1 VLAGLI
7 ATASAGEL
15 TGMEIIRRRPLASF
29 FVLACGLSWLA
40 WIPYVLSETGLGLWH
55 FRFPEL
61 LGTTQLAGVLP
72 GAYLGPITAAAVVT
86 AIADGRAGLRL
97 WVGRLLRWKVNWRW
111 YAGVLLGVPAVIVL
125 FSTAL
130 ADGQVALPP
139 VAALI
144 AYVPG
149 LLLQMLTTGLAEEP
163 GWRDFAQPRLQE
175 KYGPLAAAFILG
187 PIWGV
192 WHLPLFFSEWGNW
205 PHVTVLEIVEFVA
218 FTTALSIVM
227 AWVFNRT
234 GQSLPLAM
242 LLHVSINNVMS
253 IVWSDMFPTLNKQDA
268 SHALLLAGGT
278 LAVLLLVA
286 TRGRL
291 GLPRKAMQ
299 DQL

>member
-1 VLAGLI
+1 MADVRGFVR
-7 ATASAGEL
+7 S
-15 TGMEIIRRRPLASF
+15 RPLICF

-40 WIPYVLSETGLGLWH
+40 WIPYVLSETGLGIWH
-55 FRFPEL
+55 FRFPEF

-72 GAYLGPITAAAVVT
+72 GAYLGPITAAALVT
-86 AIADGRAGLRL
+86 ALADGRAGIRV
-97 WVGRLLRWKVNWRW
+97 WVGRLLRWKVSWRW

-130 ADGQVALPP
+130 ADGKVVAPP
-139 VAALI
+139 AAVLI

-149 LLLQMLTTGLAEEP
+149 LLLQMITTGLAEEP
-163 GWRDFAQPRLQE
+163 GWRDFAQPRLQQ

-192 WHLPLFFSEWGNW
+192 WHLPLFFSEWGDW
-205 PHVTVLEIVEFVA
+205 PHVTVLGIVEFVA
-218 FTTALSIVM
+218 ATTALSIVM

-234 GQSLPLAM
+234 GESLPLAM
-242 LLHVSINNVMS
+242 LLHVSINNFFS
-253 IVWSDMFPTLNKQDA
+253 IVWSSMYPTLTKDDVG
-268 SHALLLAGGT
+268 HVMLLAC
-278 LAVLLLVA
+278 AVVAVIVLVA

-291 GLPRKAMQ
+291 GLPKTLARKAMQ